1 MDAKYLALFGYL
13 FIFLNRFRYMV
24 TSKFNITLGI
34 LLVGL
39 FAFIVY
45 YFNEIRA
52 ETDYATQLRTLQF
65 AHAIFTIYIL
75 SAVLVARNFKL
86 YYLAAF
92 IAHTTFLYNISTN
105 TNPFM
110 AYASMSAYFAMIFA
124 NKIKGD
130 YSIVLILGQILLFIF
145 YAIGAYKLIVEEPS
159 SILDKINPTIVKCP
173 VKNADKTDTTREHVN
188 QKQTQL

>member
-1 MDAKYLALFGYL
+1 MDEKYLALFGYS
-13 FIFLNRFRYMV
+13 FIFMNRFRYMV

-34 LLVGL
+34 LVAGL

-65 AHAIFTIYIL
+65 AHAIFIIYIL
-75 SAVLVARNFKL
+75 SAILVARNFKL

-105 TNPFM
+105 TNQLM
-110 AYASMSAYFAMIFA
+110 AYIAMSAYFAMIFA
-124 NKIKGD
+124 NTFKGD
-130 YSIVLILGQILLFIF
+130 YSVVLVLGQILLFAF

-173 VKNADKTDTTREHVN
+173 VKNADKSDTTREHV
-188 QKQTQL
+188 KQN